1 VGGELGPGEKEQKA
15 ATGLERRAAGARAT
29 PAKETGGG
37 GADAGADR
45 SEVTSDQVS
54 QGVTW
59 DVGMALEP
67 AKGDREEPGAVTEKG
82 PDGEDS
88 LDIRGGSGARG
99 EDRQSVLAVGE
110 DSNVPEV
117 PDREEVKED
126 LKTETERRPRQG
138 CWCRDQGQ
146 RRGRYGGRSC
156 RLGGRWQRRSL
167 RGRG

>member
-1 VGGELGPGEKEQKA
+1 MGAGEKSSGGESNASEGD
-15 ATGLERRAAGARAT
+15 RRR
-29 PAKETGGG
+29 GG
-37 GADAGADR
+37 DAGADR

-126 LKTETERRPRQG
+126 LKTET
-138 CWCRDQGQ
+138 D
-146 RRGRYGGRSC
+146 SVD
-156 RLGGRWQRRSL
+156 LGEVVGAVTKGSAEVDTEAGVVAWEEDGSA
-167 RGRG
+167 GA